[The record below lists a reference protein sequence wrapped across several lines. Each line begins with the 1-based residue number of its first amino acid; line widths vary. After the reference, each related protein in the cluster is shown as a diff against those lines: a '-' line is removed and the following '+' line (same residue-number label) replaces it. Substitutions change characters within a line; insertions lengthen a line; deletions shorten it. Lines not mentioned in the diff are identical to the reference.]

1 MCPLLLLLS
10 LALAL
15 SLGGCSLFRP
25 APGGDQALGRYH
37 YQLAYG
43 YLFENGEVALAYQEI
58 LKSIEAYNRDP
69 EALLLAGILSSERE
83 RPLDAIRYYQRS
95 LELDSNFNRARN
107 NLGTVYLQQGQWE
120 QALPHFQRLLDDRSY
135 RSPARA
141 RNNLAFAFFKLGR
154 PAEARPL
161 LEAAIRLNHRLCP
174 PYHNLG
180 EVLVELEEYEEA
192 EQAFTQGTIQ
202 CPDYPAPFFHL
213 GQLLIRQRRLQ
224 EGIAPLQ
231 RCLALAERSRLGRR
245 CAQLLSSIGAPARA
259 PEAPRGR
266 LAPGQGISPE
276 TAPRRDR

>member
-1 MCPLLLLLS
+1 MLIFLIF
-10 LALAL
+10 
-15 SLGGCSLFRP
+15 LGGCALFSP
-25 APGGDQALGRYH
+25 PPGGDQALGRYH

-83 RPLDAIRYYQRS
+83 RPLDAIRYYQSS
-95 LELDSNFNRARN
+95 LELDPNFNRARN

-120 QALPHFQRLLDDRSY
+120 QALPHFKLLLEDRSY

-141 RNNLAFAFFKLGR
+141 RNNLAFALFKLDR
-154 PAEARPL
+154 AAEARPL

-180 EVLVELEEYEEA
+180 EVLIVLEENEEA
-192 EQAFTQGTIQ
+192 EQILTQGTLQ

-231 RCLALAERSRLGRR
+231 RCFALAERSRLGRR

-259 PEAPRGR
+259 PDSPRGR
-266 LAPGQGISPE
+266 LAPGQGLTPAA
-276 TAPRRDR
+276 TPRNLR